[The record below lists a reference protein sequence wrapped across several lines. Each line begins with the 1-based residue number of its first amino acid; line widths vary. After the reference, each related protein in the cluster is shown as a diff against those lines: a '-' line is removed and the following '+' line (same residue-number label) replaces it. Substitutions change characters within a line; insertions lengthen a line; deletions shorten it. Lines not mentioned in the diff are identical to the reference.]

1 MEFLEDPNYITKE
14 EDWFGHKI
22 NKNDI
27 FQLAD
32 DQIRRLFE
40 EDVKSETD
48 LLMDIDEEGDCVFS
62 EEEKDGKKLTL
73 DERVEKKW
81 KKKNEEK
88 RAKTGKKGGSYI
100 HDLCQ
105 NYARGG
111 NPRDIPVLLGKLL
124 NALKSIP
131 PTSVQCERAF
141 STTGQYATKVRS
153 NLNDE
158 TLSSLVFLKY
168 HNTNKQD

>member
-1 MEFLEDPNYITKE
+1 MSTLKKLIKTPLPFFKRVDQRRPATLLHLMEFLEDPNYITKE

-48 LLMDIDEEGDCVFS
+48 LLMDVDEEGDCVFS
-62 EEEKDGKKLTL
+62 EEEKEGKKLTL

-81 KKKNEEK
+81 KKKN
-88 RAKTGKKGGSYI
+88 
-100 HDLCQ
+100 
-105 NYARGG
+105 
-111 NPRDIPVLLGKLL
+111 
-124 NALKSIP
+124 
-131 PTSVQCERAF
+131 
-141 STTGQYATKVRS
+141 
-153 NLNDE
+153 
-158 TLSSLVFLKY
+158 
-168 HNTNKQD
+168 